1 MAARVVCVFTEQD
14 AQAAARAE
22 AQQNPST
29 YGALGQSSGMGGQAN
44 AFGFANANGA
54 GTSNGMAGPRR
65 ATMQAHGLVG
75 MGGMGGSTRPPGK
88 SGLTFDHILSRL
100 QGELQKSR
108 ETGAELHSLT
118 GAMNDIH
125 ETLGGNLVRIQSPY
139 LLTYV
144 PHPISRQPP
153 SLPPYPQSLPPA
165 VPPQARQN
173 ESTAPAQA
181 SRSPDSSMA
190 LTELQSQ
197 LQETQTSL
205 ASHVEKIRSLE
216 GMLAEHD
223 AIKREV
229 STMRELMEERKR
241 EMELLRIHTQS
252 PTNLRRQR
260 SHMDD
265 HSDEYS
271 SDDDDARS
279 ISTIVPHELER
290 VEEEDE
296 EQLAAEE
303 EEEEE
308 RRRRRDE
315 VRPRTPEPTGMG
327 MSEDDDEH
335 DAVSSRPRTA
345 SASSHLRP
353 KSPSTSTIPDELTQ
367 RLNALTSQLESALEL
382 SRTLQQQHST
392 AQSTISQLES
402 KVASLE
408 SLVQNTQQQVHAQ
421 EETQQQLLQAAEAS
435 RAAAVT
441 RVDSPVQTS
450 EDERVGERE
459 SITEIL
465 DQWKKNVEG
474 RWSGVQE
481 EWNEERERLRRAR
494 EEWEARVHAVETGLE
509 TAQAKLDNGLAS
521 ITSFQI
527 QQRQIPN
534 GHAKLAGSG
543 GLVTPPSPRSLSA
556 ESTRP
561 RHKKR
566 RSTSRGRSRSRSVSP
581 GGVGNGHDESAQDR
595 DDDSSMGSL
604 RHRRSWDSD
613 GGSSASDDGRLSGS
627 TKYDGE
633 VRKNSMLQLPTP
645 DPSVVE
651 QPVTGIQ
658 RVSSTLTEARAK
670 EPPPSRDMVRS
681 LCPVVLR
688 DSRADVLVLPQ
699 TNMIHAQTAIGV
711 IVVLA
716 AAAAVMWRVK
726 PDGP

>member
-1 MAARVVCVFTEQD
+1 MA
-14 AQAAARAE
+14 
-22 AQQNPST
+22 
-29 YGALGQSSGMGGQAN
+29 GQPN

-54 GTSNGMAGPRR
+54 GTSNGMAGARR
-65 ATMQAHGLVG
+65 TTMQPHGLVG
-75 MGGMGGSTRPPGK
+75 MGGMGGSARPPGK

-125 ETLGGNLVRIQSPY
+125 ETLGGNLVRIYSCY
-139 LLTYV
+139 SLMYV
-144 PHPISRQPP
+144 PHTVSRQPP

-165 VPPQARQN
+165 VPPQARHN

-181 SRSPDSSMA
+181 SRSPDSSTV

-271 SDDDDARS
+271 SDDDDVRS

-296 EQLAAEE
+296 EQLAA

-335 DAVSSRPRTA
+335 DAVSSRPPAA

-353 KSPSTSTIPDELTQ
+353 KSPSSSIPDELTQ

-421 EETQQQLLQAAEAS
+421 EETQQQLLQAAEAA
-435 RAAAVT
+435 RASVVV

-450 EDERVGERE
+450 EDERFGERE
-459 SITEIL
+459 SITDIL

-494 EEWEARVHAVETGLE
+494 EEWEVRVHAVETGLE

-521 ITSFQI
+521 MTSFQI

-534 GHAKLAGSG
+534 GHTKLAGSG

-581 GGVGNGHDESAQDR
+581 GGVGNGHEESAQDR

-613 GGSSASDDGRLSGS
+613 GSSASDDGRLSGS

-633 VRKNSMLQLPTP
+633 VRKNPMLQLPTP

-651 QPVTGIQ
+651 QPITGIQ
-658 RVSSTLTEARAK
+658 RVSSALTEARTK

-681 LCPVVLR
+681 LCSAVPQ
-688 DSRADVLVLPQ
+688 DFRADVLVLSQP
-699 TNMIHAQTAIGV
+699 NMAHVQTALGV
-711 IVVLA
+711 FVVIA